1 MRGFGFNQRQTS
13 GWSHIDSVLGQCAL
27 GAERHVAVNQ
37 SKQGVVLAH
46 ADVVAGVEAC
56 TALTHDDGTSA
67 DQFTAEGLDTQHL
80 WLGITTV
87 SRRAAAFFCAMT
99 STPY

>member
-67 DQFTAEGLDTQHL
+67 DQFTAEGLDTIFGL
-80 WLGITTV
+80 E
-87 SRRAAAFFCAMT
+87 SRPFRVEPPPFFCAMT

>member
-37 SKQGVVLAH
+37 SKQGVVAH

-67 DQFTAEGLDTQHL
+67 DQFTAEGLTPASL
-80 WLGITTV
+80 AE
-87 SRRAAAFFCAMT
+87 SRPFRVEPPPF
-99 STPY
+99 SVP

>member
-67 DQFTAEGLDTQHL
+67 DQFTAEDVARSEERR
-80 WLGITTV
+80 LGKECITRW
-87 SRRAAAFFCAMT
+87 S
-99 STPY
+99 PKQ